1 MLALLDSPLNKAGLL
16 QIFIQTQLNVVI
28 EVNPQLRIPRTF
40 KRFAGLIAQLLC
52 KRKIRG
58 EHCPEFLLKVVK
70 APVSSHFPVGCP
82 RIGTSVEGRLVDI
95 QEYVA
100 SSLPA
105 QTPSIF
111 SIGMVSKGHPA
122 KEAPYV
128 EDVIS
133 ISGYSL
139 SAACCCFKI
148 AQAFERKWGVH

>member
-1 MLALLDSPLNKAGLL
+1 MLSLLDSPLNKAGLL
-16 QIFIQTQLNVVI
+16 QVFIRAQSNVVI
-28 EVNPQLRIPRTF
+28 EVNPQLRMPRTY
-40 KRFAGLIAQLLC
+40 KRFAGLMAQLLC

-58 EHCPEFLLKVVK
+58 EHCADFLLKVVK
-70 APVSSHFPVGCP
+70 SPVSTHFPVGCP

-95 QEYVA
+95 DDYVA

-111 SIGMVSKGHPA
+111 SIGVVSKGHPG

-133 ISGYSL
+133 VSGFPL

-148 AQAFERKWGVH
+148 AHAFERKWSVH